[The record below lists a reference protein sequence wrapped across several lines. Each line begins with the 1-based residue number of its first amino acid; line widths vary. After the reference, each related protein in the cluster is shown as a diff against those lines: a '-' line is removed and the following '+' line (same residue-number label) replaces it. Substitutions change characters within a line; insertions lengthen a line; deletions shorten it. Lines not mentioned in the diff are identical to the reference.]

1 MTNTRTKAQNYTIIG
16 VIATFLAGGGGSMIV
31 WGADQRYAQ
40 KEDIDELAE
49 IVEDNSEAQLATV
62 SSVDVL
68 LIQVLDIRVEELETE
83 IRDLEDKDDAE
94 GLSSAEEG
102 LLADTR
108 RELADLRAERTA
120 TLQRILA
127 RRTQ

>member
-1 MTNTRTKAQNYTIIG
+1 
-16 VIATFLAGGGGSMIV
+16 
-31 WGADQRYAQ
+31 
-40 KEDIDELAE
+40 
-49 IVEDNSEAQLATV
+49 V
-62 SSVDVL
+62 SSVVVL
-68 LIQVLDIRVEELETE
+68 LNQVLDIPVEERETE

>member
-1 MTNTRTKAQNYTIIG
+1 LKQLTTTQKGISIG
-16 VIATFLAGGGGSMIV
+16 AVVAFLFGGGGSLVV

-40 KEDIDELAE
+40 KQDIENLKTAVDANT
-49 IVEDNSEAQLATV
+49 DAQEATI

-68 LIQVLDIRVEELETE
+68 LVQVLDIRIEELESE
-83 IRDLEDKDDAE
+83 IRELERKDD
-94 GLSSAEEG
+94 LTTAEES
-102 LLADTR
+102 LLANDR
-108 RELADLRAERTA
+108 RALADATAERNA

>member
-1 MTNTRTKAQNYTIIG
+1 MKTLTTTQKGISIG
-16 VIATFLAGGGGSMIV
+16 AVVAFLFGGGGSLVV

-40 KEDIDELAE
+40 KQDIENLKSAVDA
-49 IVEDNSEAQLATV
+49 NTEAQEATI

-68 LIQVLDIRVEELETE
+68 LVQVLDIRIEELETE
-83 IRDLEDKDDAE
+83 IRELERQDE
-94 GLSSAEEG
+94 LTSAEES
-102 LLADTR
+102 LLANDR
-108 RELADLRAERTA
+108 RALADAQAERSA